1 MQHYAFIRFGRN
13 FEGFG
18 ARCYA
23 FDKELG
29 LWARFRGFLAH
40 CAMVLLGSGAVL
52 RVFGAL
58 RYVFTRVG
66 RDFEGFGT
74 LRYGI
79 TRVGRV
85 FEGFATLLRARWWD
99 AGEVYA
105 SDLIYETSP
114 LGGCR
119 SQGLP

>member
-1 MQHYAFIRFGRN
+1 MGAF
-13 FEGFG
+13 
-18 ARCYA
+18 
-23 FDKELG
+23 
-29 LWARFRGFLAH
+29 
-40 CAMVLLGSGAVL
+40 L
-52 RVFGAL
+52 RVFSAL

-66 RDFEGFGT
+66 R
-74 LRYGI
+74 
-79 TRVGRV
+79 V
-85 FEGFATLLRARWWD
+85 FEGFRHIALWFCYAFLRARWWD